1 MLQALLVVSSIAMAG
16 MAAFIY
22 RTSFDEG
29 VRSGNEVLIA
39 LPTALDRAFPE
50 ARTLSLSEL
59 DQWQTDP
66 VLVDRVG
73 LHPASL
79 QLVDSCGG
87 KDQIWHEHVSSGSLD
102 ALPDTFFREP
112 PYLHFSGLSYV
123 SLAAGTDPIRF
134 ARPDFLMRHR
144 AFVHVAELQDL
155 EPYGLPVSASE
166 AKFSRLSDLE
176 RHRLADGTEL
186 LLGAHD
192 VFVGIQSE
200 VAPARYR
207 VYSRSDLDQL
217 LASRGLAV
225 ARPDMDCVQTREGLC
240 LASDPVSLE
249 RKVARAQALGAAS
262 LVLLLLAALGEAW
275 RRSRERRRGERERLF
290 MLQTLSHEL
299 RTPATSLALSVEP
312 IRSSFDSLPDALQ
325 PAFLRICDN
334 VQRLRRMVD
343 ASSHYLRGEAGRVSP
358 VTVPDV
364 TALLGDFAAG
374 HQVSFCAALEAR
386 PGWIDP
392 YWLGVCVRNLVQN
405 AWQHGAS
412 PIELAARAH
421 GDTLV
426 ITIADSGAGL
436 SMPFARAK
444 EVFSHRDESPG
455 LGLGLAITSRIAG
468 SMGGALGYASSPTR
482 FTLRLP
488 GALL

>member
-66 VLVDRVG
+66 VVVDRVG

-155 EPYGLPVSASE
+155 EPYGLPVRASE

-207 VYSRSDLDQL
+207 VYSRADLDQL

-249 RKVARAQALGAAS
+249 RKVARAQALAGLIPILS
-262 LVLLLLAALGEAW
+262 QTQVT
-275 RRSRERRRGERERLF
+275 SFERRRRV
-290 MLQTLSHEL
+290 SHC
-299 RTPATSLALSVEP
+299 RSSRFDRVSIRYRMPYSPPFFGSATSFNACGAWSMQAATTFEV
-312 IRSSFDSLPDALQ
+312 RPDASL
-325 PAFLRICDN
+325 
-334 VQRLRRMVD
+334 RLRFPM
-343 ASSHYLRGEAGRVSP
+343 
-358 VTVPDV
+358 
-364 TALLGDFAAG
+364 
-374 HQVSFCAALEAR
+374 
-386 PGWIDP
+386 
-392 YWLGVCVRNLVQN
+392 
-405 AWQHGAS
+405 
-412 PIELAARAH
+412 
-421 GDTLV
+421 
-426 ITIADSGAGL
+426 
-436 SMPFARAK
+436 
-444 EVFSHRDESPG
+444 
-455 LGLGLAITSRIAG
+455 
-468 SMGGALGYASSPTR
+468 
-482 FTLRLP
+482 
-488 GALL
+488 